1 MEVLKQADIGEA
13 YLGTE
18 PEELHRR
25 IIARKEELA
34 DRLLL
39 LCHHYQQEA
48 VFRHADATG
57 DSLKLARIAA
67 ENRDR
72 DYIVFCGVHFMAESA
87 DILTTSEQQVFLP
100 DLRAG
105 CPMADM
111 ATRPEVEWAWREL
124 AEHIDVDRLVPVT
137 YVNSSAAIKAL
148 VGEKGGSVC
157 TSSNAE
163 KVLQWALSCGERVF
177 FFPDEH
183 LGRNSAAAIG
193 LADETVILWRRGQ
206 PLGGNTSEQVRNAKV
221 ILWDGYCTVHMQFQ
235 PQHVEAWRQRDPAVR
250 VIVHPEC
257 RREVVKLADQY
268 GSTEM
273 IIKAVSESPAGSKW
287 AVGTEINLVRRL
299 QDRHPDKEVHSLSP
313 FQCLCSTMYRIKPAY
328 LLWVLDNLAAG
339 KVVNRITVD
348 SETAALARL
357 ALDRMLTM

>member
-1 MEVLKQADIGEA
+1 MKPPVQVDIGEA
-13 YLGTE
+13 YLGQS
-18 PEELHRR
+18 PETLHQR

-48 VFRHADATG
+48 VFRYADVSG
-57 DSLKLARIAA
+57 DSLKLARSAA
-67 ENRDR
+67 ENRNKSL
-72 DYIVFCGVHFMAESA
+72 VVLCGVHFMAEAA
-87 DILTTSEQQVFLP
+87 DILTSDRQQVFLP

-111 ATRPEVEWAWREL
+111 ASRSEVQRAWQEL
-124 AEHIDVDRLVPVT
+124 AAHIAVANLVPVT
-137 YVNSSAAIKAL
+137 YVNSSAEIKAL

-163 KVLQWALSCGERVF
+163 RVLRWALTRGERVF

-193 LADETVILWRRGQ
+193 IADNEVLLWRRGRI
-206 PLGGNTSEQVRNAKV
+206 LGGNSPDQVRRARV
-221 ILWDGYCTVHMQFQ
+221 ILWDGYCTVHLQFQ
-235 PQHVEAWRQRDPAVR
+235 AKHVQAWRRRDPQVR
-250 VIVHPEC
+250 IIVHPEC
-257 RREVVKLADQY
+257 RREVVRLADEY
-268 GSTEM
+268 GSTET
-273 IIKAVSESPAGSKW
+273 IIQTVNQSPTGAKW

-299 QDRHPDKEVHSLSP
+299 QDRNPDKEVHSLAP

-328 LLWVLDNLAAG
+328 LLWVLDNLADDR
-339 KVVNRITVD
+339 VVNRIRVPAA
-348 SETAALARL
+348 TAAAARL
-357 ALDRMLTM
+357 ALDRMLKI

>member
-1 MEVLKQADIGEA
+1 MTPLLQDDIGAA
-13 YLGTE
+13 YLEQSEDT
-18 PEELHRR
+18 LHRR
-25 IIARKEELA
+25 ILSRKEELA

-39 LCHHYQQEA
+39 LAHHYQQEA

-67 ENRDR
+67 ENREKSL
-72 DYIVFCGVHFMAESA
+72 IVFCGVHFMAESA
-87 DILTTSEQQVFLP
+87 DILTSEQQQVFLP

-111 ATRPEVEWAWREL
+111 ATRSEVEWAWDEL
-124 AEHIDVDRLVPVT
+124 AKLIDPAGLVPVT
-137 YVNSSAAIKAL
+137 YVNSSAEIKAL
-148 VGEKGGSVC
+148 VGERGGSVC

-163 KVLQWALSCGERVF
+163 RVLQWALAKGERVF

-193 LADETVILWRRGQ
+193 LVEQEVILWRRGM
-206 PLGGNTSEQVRNAKV
+206 PLGGNSPEAVQRARV
-221 ILWDGYCTVHMQFQ
+221 ILWNGYCTVHMQFAAD
-235 PQHVEAWRQRDPAVR
+235 HVTRWRQRDPEVK

-257 RREVVKLADQY
+257 RREVVSLADQY
-268 GSTEM
+268 GSTEA
-273 IIKAVSESPAGSKW
+273 IIQAVEKAPPGSKW

-299 QDRHPDKEVHSLSP
+299 QARHPEQEIHSLSP

-328 LLWVLDNLAAG
+328 LLWILDHLAADRP
-339 KVVNRITVD
+339 VNRITVP
-348 SETAALARL
+348 EATAAAARL
-357 ALDRMLTM
+357 ALERMLAI

>member
-1 MEVLKQADIGEA
+1 MEELVQVDIGEQ
-13 YLGTE
+13 YLGAA
-18 PEELHRR
+18 PEELYRR
-25 IIARKEELA
+25 IVARKEELA
-34 DRLLL
+34 GRLLL

-48 VFRHADATG
+48 VFQHADASG

-72 DYIVFCGVHFMAESA
+72 DYIVFCGVHFMAEAA
-87 DILTTSEQQVFLP
+87 DILTADHQQVFLP

-111 ATRPEVEWAWREL
+111 ASRPEVEWAWREL
-124 AEHIDVDRLVPVT
+124 AEHIDADRLVPVT

-148 VGEKGGSVC
+148 VGDKGGSVC

-163 KVLQWALSCGERVF
+163 RVLQWALDRGEKVF

-193 LADETVILWRRGQ
+193 IADEEVIRWQRGQ
-206 PLGGNTSEQVRNAKV
+206 PLGGNTPEQVRRARV
-221 ILWDGYCTVHMQFQ
+221 ILWNGYCSVHMQFQ
-235 PQHVEAWRQRDPAVR
+235 PQHVHDWRRRDPEVR
-250 VIVHPEC
+250 IIVHPEC
-257 RREVVKLADQY
+257 RREVVSLADQY
-268 GSTEM
+268 GSTET
-273 IIKAVSESPAGSKW
+273 IIKAVSDSPPKSKW

-299 QDRHPDKEVHSLSP
+299 QARHPDKEVHSLSP

-328 LLWVLDNLAAG
+328 LLWILDHLVEG
-339 KVVNRITVD
+339 RPVNRITVD
-348 SETAALARL
+348 PETAAAARL
-357 ALDRMLTM
+357 ALDRMLAI

>member
-1 MEVLKQADIGEA
+1 METLVQVDIGEA
-13 YLGTE
+13 YLGAD
-18 PEELHRR
+18 PAELHGR
-25 IIARKEELA
+25 IIARRQELA
-34 DRLLL
+34 GRLLL
-39 LCHHYQQEA
+39 LSHHYQQEA
-48 VFRHADATG
+48 VYQYADATG
-57 DSLKLARIAA
+57 DSLKLARVAA

-72 DYIVFCGVHFMAESA
+72 EYIVFCGVHFMAESA
-87 DILTTSEQQVFLP
+87 DILTTDAQQVALP

-124 AEHIDVDRLVPVT
+124 AAHIDADRLVPVT

-148 VGEKGGSVC
+148 VGDKGGSVC

-163 KVLQWALSCGERVF
+163 KVLTWALSRGQRVF

-183 LGRNSAAAIG
+183 LGRNAAAAIG
-193 LADETVILWRRGQ
+193 LADEAVILWRRGQ
-206 PLGGNTSEQVRNAKV
+206 PLGGNTPEQVRRAKV

-235 PQHVEAWRQRDPAVR
+235 PQHVAAWRQRDPAVR
-250 VIVHPEC
+250 VMVHPEC
-257 RREVVKLADQY
+257 RREVVKMADQS

-299 QDRHPDKEVHSLSP
+299 QDRHPDKEVHSLAP
-313 FQCLCSTMYRIKPAY
+313 FQCLCATMYRIKPAY

-348 SETAALARL
+348 APTAASARR
-357 ALDRMLTM
+357 ALDRMLSM